1 MRLNKV
7 VWNEVKFIDRD
18 PHCFTRRDKEAIHVR
33 LHPNKTNRDIGI
45 EIPEACIPAIK
56 KHNSRRAVRQPI
68 AKEQLTKTA
77 KIEMRQSQLLK
88 TNQSQ
93 QSIMRYKVTHNQSTS
108 SPEED

>member
-68 AKEQLTKTA
+68 AEGITHQNSEDRNAPIRIVENQPITA
-77 KIEMRQSQLLK
+77 EHHAL
-88 TNQSQ
+88 
-93 QSIMRYKVTHNQSTS
+93 
-108 SPEED
+108 